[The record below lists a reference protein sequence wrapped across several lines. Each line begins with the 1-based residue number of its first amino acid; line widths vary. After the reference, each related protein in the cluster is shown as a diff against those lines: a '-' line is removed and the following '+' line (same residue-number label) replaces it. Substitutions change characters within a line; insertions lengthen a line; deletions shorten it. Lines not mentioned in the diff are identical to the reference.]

1 MSFLDISIIV
11 FVIMETANVCIL
23 FFAPNSRKGNGVAAF
38 NHWESSKNDESAHLF
53 ACYMTNWVA
62 GTKLI
67 FILLLIV
74 ILLTA
79 GEWTKFFSVLV
90 MIVSIATYYWRL
102 HPIIKRL
109 DQKGEITPKG
119 YSKTLGLMIAFFLI
133 MFAISLIVHILK
145 TSRLL

>member
-1 MSFLDISIIV
+1 MSF
-11 FVIMETANVCIL
+11 
-23 FFAPNSRKGNGVAAF
+23 
-38 NHWESSKNDESAHLF
+38 
-53 ACYMTNWVA
+53 
-62 GTKLI
+62 
-67 FILLLIV
+67 
-74 ILLTA
+74 
-79 GEWTKFFSVLV
+79 
-90 MIVSIATYYWRL
+90 WRL

>member
-1 MSFLDISIIV
+1 MFSMMTMINSI
-11 FVIMETANVCIL
+11 TD
-23 FFAPNSRKGNGVAAF
+23 KG
-38 NHWESSKNDESAHLF
+38 
-53 ACYMTNWVA
+53 T
-62 GTKLI
+62 GTCLVP
-67 FILLLIV
+67 LSVRRIV
-74 ILLTA
+74 IFLTA

-102 HPIIKRL
+102 HPITKRL

-119 YSKTLGLMIAFFLI
+119 YSKTLDLMIAFFLI